1 MNSKRARKRL
11 DSSLLY
17 SIACRKL
24 DMLNASINWMDFKR
38 QPANRLEV
46 LKGSFKGK
54 YSIRINDQYPVV
66 FTWDIRGPEQVEII
80 DDH

>member
-1 MNSKRARKRL
+1 MG
-11 DSSLLY
+11 
-17 SIACRKL
+17 
-24 DMLNASINWMDFKR
+24 
-38 QPANRLEV
+38 V

-66 FTWDIRGPEQVEII
+66 FTWGIRGPEQVEII